1 MALVNLAIDHRE
13 PQAIQQADYG
23 IPVTRSAL
31 SAGTA
36 WLISHDG
43 KLVALWRL
51 DASSFLHALR
61 MDTLKP
67 RAAKLRKLT
76 PWAYLIVQ
84 GHLTIADDGTVKVN
98 RSRTGWSWGSVIGA
112 WMTLQEMGICVIN
125 IADGADQFVSL
136 TTQIAARK
144 RDAVRIE
151 PLRDVLYP
159 DSGELVL
166 TDLPGI
172 GPTRA
177 DALLTHCGGSA
188 AWVLAALTDDT
199 LALPGIG
206 PKTRSAVRQALGL
219 PDTMKLTIQMIED
232 SDGTGTTARP
242 TNGHRPGRDSHGP
255 SDYVEPADTAVANAV
270 VIGRDSVDYG
280 PGSGVA

>member
-13 PQAIQQADYG
+13 PPTIQQADYG
-23 IPVTRSAL
+23 IPVTCSAL

-36 WLISHDG
+36 WLICNDG
-43 KLVALWRL
+43 TLVALWRL
-51 DASSFLHALR
+51 DASSFLHAIR

-76 PWAYLIVQ
+76 PWSYLIIQ

-98 RSRTGWSWGSVIGA
+98 RSRTGWSWGSVIGT

-136 TTQIAARK
+136 TTQIAART

-159 DSGELVL
+159 DPGELVL

-199 LALPGIG
+199 LHLPGIG
-206 PKTRSAVRQALGL
+206 PKTRNAVRQALGL
-219 PDTMKLTIQMIED
+219 PDTMKLTIHMRED
-232 SDGTGTTARP
+232 TADGTGTTAG
-242 TNGHRPGRDSHGP
+242 TATGNDHRPGHHL
-255 SDYVEPADTAVANAV
+255 EPADTSVADTV
-270 VIGRDSVDYG
+270 V
-280 PGSGVA
+280 A